1 MVGHGGQ
8 THLGWVCHSR
18 AVLPCLFVCTPQ
30 IGSRQEMIFWKLV
43 WTWLNLEF
51 LLLSLEILTR
61 SLTGPWIVAGRTH
74 SMTPMKARWP
84 FGNVLWSVV
93 WWTFGATSIRW
104 PRVLLGKARI
114 TPERIDLIG
123 CPAVWAPFVSFC
135 NFVPCPFSDHSV
147 VHLCPVPIPR
157 GPGRWKCNISI
168 LEDPELRSKIESFW
182 IYWRTRQPFFPSVG
196 EWWDKGK
203 KVIKSLISH
212 HCSSKA
218 SKNRQ
223 ELDLLTQLAET
234 RCWHDFRGGAP
245 RIRLTQHCRHEQNRS
260 CGCRLVR
267 NGPKRGSPLQDISFA
282 LRRNVGLI
290 SGAPPSAWRMAPLF
304 QVSATFVPRGLLF
317 IHHYFLRS
325 PPIPETRI
333 FSSSIWSPPFRMR
346 LLRPAMAHCRRMS
359 YLLLFMEWREA
370 KLQGSM
376 GPSYANLF
384 VGFIEQQFFD
394 KFDGTKPELYRRYID
409 DCFGATSCSRQEFD
423 YFITSVNSFHPA
435 LEYTWVVSECS
446 IAFLDINVSISG
458 NRLST
463 SVHYKPTDSH
473 SYLLHSSSHPAHVK
487 NSIPY
492 SQFLRLRRLCS
503 DDTDF
508 SEKAEEMC
516 QFFKARGYPDPVIH
530 NSKHRAQSVHPQSA
544 PLSSHNKL
552 EGRIPLTL
560 TFHPRNISVKNII
573 LKNFKLLQHDPTT
586 AEIFAQPL
594 HISYKRD
601 KNLSNFLV
609 KSTLKSDHQPGTFK
623 CARVRCRTCPF
634 ISNVK
639 KISGPK
645 RTVAITD
652 HFSCISTNLIYCITC
667 TLCKKIYIGET
678 GRRLGDRFREHLR
691 DVEINDKDASKPVAR
706 HFNLPN
712 QSCLSIL
719 LWTQLRKGMNVSIW
733 AKCLL

>member
-1 MVGHGGQ
+1 M
-8 THLGWVCHSR
+8 S
-18 AVLPCLFVCTPQ
+18 
-30 IGSRQEMIFWKLV
+30 
-43 WTWLNLEF
+43 
-51 LLLSLEILTR
+51 
-61 SLTGPWIVAGRTH
+61 
-74 SMTPMKARWP
+74 
-84 FGNVLWSVV
+84 
-93 WWTFGATSIRW
+93 
-104 PRVLLGKARI
+104 
-114 TPERIDLIG
+114 
-123 CPAVWAPFVSFC
+123 PFVKSLPSYIKDTNHALKTFRDF
-135 NFVPCPFSDHSV
+135 NFPGQNKLIFTMDITSLYTVIPNHEGLLALKYFFDQRANKEPSTETLIRLAELVLTLNCFSFSDNYYKQ
-147 VHLCPVPIPR
+147 I
-157 GPGRWKCNISI
+157 
-168 LEDPELRSKIESFW
+168 
-182 IYWRTRQPFFPSVG
+182 
-196 EWWDKGK
+196 
-203 KVIKSLISH
+203 
-212 HCSSKA
+212 
-218 SKNRQ
+218 
-223 ELDLLTQLAET
+223 
-234 RCWHDFRGGAP
+234 
-245 RIRLTQHCRHEQNRS
+245 
-260 CGCRLVR
+260 
-267 NGPKRGSPLQDISFA
+267 NG
-282 LRRNVGLI
+282 V
-290 SGAPPSAWRMAPLF
+290 
-304 QVSATFVPRGLLF
+304 
-317 IHHYFLRS
+317 
-325 PPIPETRI
+325 
-333 FSSSIWSPPFRMR
+333 
-346 LLRPAMAHCRRMS
+346 AMGT
-359 YLLLFMEWREA
+359 
-370 KLQGSM
+370 KM

-409 DCFGATSCSRQEFD
+409 DCFGATSCSRQELD

-435 LEYTWVVSECS
+435 LKYTWVVSECS
-446 IAFLDINVSISG
+446 IAFLDINVSIIG

-508 SEKAEEMC
+508 SEKSEEMC

-560 TFHPRNISVKNII
+560 TFHPHNISVKNII

-594 HISYKRD
+594 LISYRRD

-634 ISNVK
+634 ISNAN

-667 TLCKKIYIGET
+667 TLCKKVYIGET

-712 QSCLSIL
+712 HSQKHMAVCGLSL
-719 LWTQLRKGMNVSIW
+719 HLGNTESRKNIEQKFIFQIGTLSPCGINERFSF
-733 AKCLL
+733 L